1 MPVPHPSF
9 PATSSIKTL
18 LNGLFD
24 VTGAT
29 SSPATPFPAALET
42 YLADRQGRD
51 DWMLGSF
58 VMGSWQWEE
67 LLKEEALLS
76 AEAPLPIQVL
86 LPSSD
91 KWDGGHPQMEEAIAR
106 TEELLPQF
114 EGRVTITS
122 LAWTLPADALRDGT
136 SAVACVSRAEAIV
149 GSSSFAPCPRYVAFV
164 PDEAFQHTV
173 PLYLLALGAQT
184 TSHLLH
190 AMISPNKQ
198 PAESGIEALVR
209 FIHGAIRT
217 ARPFKVGG
225 HPCHALRTVETDS
238 AACPSGFVNILF
250 ATTLGQSEGLDP
262 ATLGEILSDTDPS
275 HFIFTRAG
283 IEWNGLRASNTALI
297 HCRRQLMRSVS
308 SGTLDAPRDAL
319 FRLGLLSQ

>member
-1 MPVPHPSF
+1 VVM
-9 PATSSIKTL
+9 
-18 LNGLFD
+18 
-24 VTGAT
+24 
-29 SSPATPFPAALET
+29 SSPSAPLRAALET
-42 YLADRQGRD
+42 YLAHRHGGD

-58 VMGSWQWEE
+58 VIGSWQWEE
-67 LLKEEALLS
+67 LLHEKAHLC
-76 AEAPLPIQVL
+76 AESPLPIQVL

-91 KWDGGHPQMEEAIAR
+91 TWDGGNPTMEQAVR
-106 TEELLPQF
+106 RSEEILPQF
-114 EGRVTITS
+114 EGRVTIKG

-136 SAVACVSRAEAIV
+136 SAVACVSRAETIV
-149 GSSSFAPCPRYVAFV
+149 GSSPFASCSRYVGFV
-164 PDEAFQHTV
+164 PDESLQHAMS
-173 PLYLLALGAQT
+173 LYLLALGSQT

-198 PAESGIEALVR
+198 PAESGIKALAR

-225 HPCHALRTVETDS
+225 HPCHPLRIAETDS

-250 ATTLGQSEGLDP
+250 ATTLGQSEGLDL

-308 SGTLDAPRDAL
+308 SGNLDAPRDAL
-319 FRLGLLSQ
+319 FRLGLLTR

>member
-1 MPVPHPSF
+1 
-9 PATSSIKTL
+9 
-18 LNGLFD
+18 
-24 VTGAT
+24 
-29 SSPATPFPAALET
+29 
-42 YLADRQGRD
+42 
-51 DWMLGSF
+51 MLGSF

-67 LLKEEALLS
+67 LLQEKAHLS
-76 AEAPLPIQVL
+76 AEAPLPIQVV

-91 KWDGGHPQMEEAIAR
+91 SWDGGHPQMEEAIAR

-136 SAVACVSRAEAIV
+136 SALACVSRAETIV
-149 GSSSFAPCPRYVAFV
+149 GSSPFAPCPRYVAFL
-164 PDEAFQHTV
+164 PDEAFQQTL

-184 TSHLLH
+184 TSHMVH
-190 AMISPNKQ
+190 AMIWPGKQ
-198 PAESGIEALVR
+198 PTVPSIEAMAR

-225 HPCHALRTVETDS
+225 HPCHPMRTVETDS

-262 ATLGEILSDTDPS
+262 ATLGEILSDTNPS
-275 HFIFTRAG
+275 HFLFTRAG
-283 IEWNGLRASNTALI
+283 IEWKGLRASNTALI

-308 SGTLDAPRDAL
+308 SGTLEAPRDAL
-319 FRLGLLSQ
+319 LRLGLLTR